1 MNKIEEL
8 EKKLNIDNLWDLL
21 SFIKQQK
28 EEKIRKEILKELKKK
43 IKQKNKRL

>member
-28 EEKIRKEILKELKKK
+28 EEKIRKEILKELKK
-43 IKQKNKRL
+43 ITQKNKRL

>member
-28 EEKIRKEILKELKKK
+28 EEKIRKEILKELKK